1 MRILAIETATAD
13 CSVALGVGETV
24 LERSAAAGSAKPS
37 EQVPG
42 LIAALLA
49 EAGIGLG
56 SLDAIAFDVGPGAF
70 TGIRIG
76 CGLAQGMALG
86 ADLPL
91 VGLSSLRVLAMQ
103 APDGRVL
110 ATLDARM
117 GEIYWATF
125 LRDSDA
131 NQPNARALTE
141 ARVEAPARLLCPP
154 GIEHAVGDGLSVISL
169 ADSGAGPGVATETA
183 AGVRVS
189 ERLPATVRVID
200 PIARPRAADM
210 LPLALAD
217 LRGGL
222 ALAPEAAS
230 PLYVRDKVALTA
242 AEQLARRAVR

>member
-1 MRILAIETATAD
+1 MV
-13 CSVALGVGETV
+13 VALDHGVVMGDDDLV
-24 LERSAAAGSAKPS
+24 SPDDGADGRS
-37 EQVPG
+37 
-42 LIAALLA
+42 IRHRD
-49 EAGIGLG
+49 I
-56 SLDAIAFDVGPGAF
+56 LDAP
-70 TGIRIG
+70 
-76 CGLAQGMALG
+76 
-86 ADLPL
+86 
-91 VGLSSLRVLAMQ
+91 
-103 APDGRVL
+103 PDD
-110 ATLDARM
+110 AASTL
-117 GEIYWATF
+117 
-125 LRDSDA
+125 
-131 NQPNARALTE
+131 
-141 ARVEAPARLLCPP
+141 
-154 GIEHAVGDGLSVISL
+154 HAVGDGLSVISL